1 MIYPVDFDDR
11 ITKNTPTTWS
21 VFGAERFDKNTEDSY
36 RYKKLIVFI
45 YLCVTPVSK
54 EVKIC
59 CSLELTELRPLP
71 IVYQLFNVVSPQSR
85 FSWQFE
91 VNSLLIR
98 RPFDTNQKL
107 FSFNFTP
114 NSNFNKQIFFHVC
127 DATRHSVVS
136 KKVQPPTLGA
146 KPPTCMT
153 KGLLIL
159 RKLI

>member
-1 MIYPVDFDDR
+1 MHPPIPFCNNTSPVPPVVICISCSHCCNIYPLFPSCNNVSPLFLCTYLVERVIDGTDEKNTYPFAMIYPVDFDDR

-71 IVYQLFNVVSPQSR
+71 LVYQLFNVVSPQSR
-85 FSWQFE
+85 FS
-91 VNSLLIR
+91 
-98 RPFDTNQKL
+98 
-107 FSFNFTP
+107 
-114 NSNFNKQIFFHVC
+114 
-127 DATRHSVVS
+127 
-136 KKVQPPTLGA
+136 
-146 KPPTCMT
+146 
-153 KGLLIL
+153 
-159 RKLI
+159 

>member
-59 CSLELTELRPLP
+59 CSLELTELRPLLL
-71 IVYQLFNVVSPQSR
+71 VYQLFNVVSPQSR
-85 FSWQFE
+85 FS
-91 VNSLLIR
+91 
-98 RPFDTNQKL
+98 
-107 FSFNFTP
+107 
-114 NSNFNKQIFFHVC
+114 
-127 DATRHSVVS
+127 
-136 KKVQPPTLGA
+136 
-146 KPPTCMT
+146 
-153 KGLLIL
+153 
-159 RKLI
+159 